1 MYVKPSDHQQCLSF
15 RGLTTTV
22 KPVIL
27 RKYQSPRQMF
37 IPSTE
42 DETKL
47 IELLSGIFPY
57 YYVERST
64 LGGEENASIIVKVSF
79 EAMERWINGIYHNS
93 RYAMFHI
100 GEGKIEQF
108 SRSKTEKFRK
118 CNAKSIEEAA
128 NKIIAWSSKH

>member
-1 MYVKPSDHQQCLSF
+1 
-15 RGLTTTV
+15 
-22 KPVIL
+22 
-27 RKYQSPRQMF
+27 MF

-47 IELLSGIFPY
+47 IELLSEIFPY

-64 LGGEENASIIVKVSF
+64 LGGEKNASLIVKVSLDP
-79 EAMERWINGIYHNS
+79 MEQWINGIYHNS

-100 GEGKIEQF
+100 GAGKIEQF

>member
-1 MYVKPSDHQQCLSF
+1 MLISQ
-15 RGLTTTV
+15 GLTY
-22 KPVIL
+22 PCRWYIL
-27 RKYQSPRQMF
+27 KRSQSLRQMF

-47 IELLSGIFPY
+47 IELLSEIFPY

-64 LGGEENASIIVKVSF
+64 LGGEKNASLIVKVSLDP
-79 EAMERWINGIYHNS
+79 MEQWINGIYHNS

-100 GEGKIEQF
+100 GAGKIEQF